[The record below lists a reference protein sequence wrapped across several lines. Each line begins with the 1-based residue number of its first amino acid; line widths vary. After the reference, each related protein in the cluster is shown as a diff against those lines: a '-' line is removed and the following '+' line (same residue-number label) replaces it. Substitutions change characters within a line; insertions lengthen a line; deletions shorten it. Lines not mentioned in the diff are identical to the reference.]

1 MISDLTIVI
10 QGRCEDEQLTLWKE
24 NYTNWDVII
33 STWEGYNIPF
43 DIPSNWKVIK
53 SDPNHIFDFV
63 GRGHIQNIEYQIV
76 STLAGLDEV
85 KTQYV
90 VKVRG
95 DEYWSNIDKVYNK
108 MKLNENKILCSS
120 MFFRTI
126 DYSYPFH
133 ISDHINCG
141 TLDNIKLLFNSAKQ
155 NLIND
160 VRTMNA
166 PEVILGN
173 SFIMYKENWT
183 VAQMF
188 KVASEY
194 NSAPWVKKWFSVID
208 INELKPYIATQKD
221 TDTGERIYY
230 RDNYEEGVITD
241 L

>member
-24 NYTNWDVII
+24 NYADWNVII

-53 SDPNHIFDFV
+53 SDQNNIFDFV
-63 GRGHIQNIEYQIV
+63 GKGGIQNIEYQIV
-76 STLAGLDEV
+76 STIAGLNEV
-85 KTQYV
+85 TTQYV

-95 DEYWSNIDKVYNK
+95 DEYWSNMYKVYNK

-120 MFFRTI
+120 IFFRPI

-141 TLDNIKLLFNSAKQ
+141 TLDNMKLLFNSAKQ

-160 VRTMNA
+160 VRTMNT

-183 VAQMF
+183 ISEMF
-188 KVASEY
+188 AITSKY
-194 NSAPWVKKWFSVID
+194 NSGPYVKKWFSVID

-221 TDTGERIYY
+221 YDGNRVYY
-230 RDNYEEGVITD
+230 RNNYEDDNVVID